1 MLGFAQRS
9 SYVVTDLNSCN
20 CFSEGLDFFL
30 GIRHRA
36 VGRGKSHDLRVPAY
50 PTPCPPHSVTMS
62 HTWGVADLSHRS
74 QSPPTVLSACDIP
87 KWLGPAGLAKN
98 AAWTKINLPH
108 SLAAPCPFP
117 LSSHPSSLQSLP
129 GKAKR
134 AGERERAGWRKC
146 CGSPTLRK
154 RGRGEERKRKKERD
168 HLIWERA
175 QTMCGNGSEGSRG
188 QIPDRWKKLNMGR
201 SVFLGPE
208 NSSCFT
214 ASSHKTWPV
223 FLFCLSQARCVS

>member
-9 SYVVTDLNSCN
+9 SYVVTGLNSCN

-134 AGERERAGWRKC
+134 AGEREREQGG
-146 CGSPTLRK
+146 GSAAAAQPWEREGEGK
-154 RGRGEERKRKKERD
+154 RGKERKREITLYGNVRRQCVAMAQ
-168 HLIWERA
+168 RA
-175 QTMCGNGSEGSRG
+175 AEVRYQT
-188 QIPDRWKKLNMGR
+188 DGR
-201 SVFLGPE
+201 
-208 NSSCFT
+208 N
-214 ASSHKTWPV
+214 
-223 FLFCLSQARCVS
+223 